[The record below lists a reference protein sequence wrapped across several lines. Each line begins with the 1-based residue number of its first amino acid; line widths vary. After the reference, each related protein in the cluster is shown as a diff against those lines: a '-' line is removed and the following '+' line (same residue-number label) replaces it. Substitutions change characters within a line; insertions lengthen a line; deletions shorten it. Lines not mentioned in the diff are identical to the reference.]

1 MGGRSVGIALVAAG
15 VVILLVGLFA
25 DSLGIGVSTDP
36 VGTESESPVFG
47 WKQVLAVVGGAVL
60 VATGFLLVRRP
71 QRPAGR

>member
-1 MGGRSVGIALVAAG
+1 MGGRSVAVLVMVLGVAL
-15 VVILLVGLFA
+15 LLVGLFA

-36 VGTESESPVFG
+36 VGAESESRVFG

-71 QRPAGR
+71 QSPADR